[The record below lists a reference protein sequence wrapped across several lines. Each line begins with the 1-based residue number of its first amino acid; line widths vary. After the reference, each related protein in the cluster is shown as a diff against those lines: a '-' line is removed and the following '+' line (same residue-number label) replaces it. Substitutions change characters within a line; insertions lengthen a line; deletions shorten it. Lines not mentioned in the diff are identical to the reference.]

1 MPRLQG
7 DYKVSEVGK
16 SVPPQKVQPIE
27 AHDLS
32 LDELK
37 ESTYNFGENTL
48 NGKGSYGIVYCARL
62 RDYQPTKIKKLDV
75 NN

>member
-27 AHDLS
+27 APNLS

-37 ESTYNFGENTL
+37 ESTYNFGENNL
-48 NGKGSYGIVYCARL
+48 IGEGSYGRVYCATL
-62 RDYQPTKIKKLDV
+62 RDYKPTKIKKLDV